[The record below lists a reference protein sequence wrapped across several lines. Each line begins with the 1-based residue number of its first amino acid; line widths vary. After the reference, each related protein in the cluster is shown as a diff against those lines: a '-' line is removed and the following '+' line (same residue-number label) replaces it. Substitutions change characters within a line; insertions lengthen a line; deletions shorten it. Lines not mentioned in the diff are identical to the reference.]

1 MPINHPPSPLTL
13 TDLAQSLLKHRLW
26 AAAAGITVAGV
37 VLWGAF
43 STVPLYEAEAALSV
57 DRDRKTVSF
66 SADNANTEQVEYG
79 LLNTYR
85 DELLSWP
92 VLKRAI
98 ETTELTKES
107 PYATS
112 SAPTETLASRIKVLT
127 SRDSWTIHVSLLH
140 ESPAVAERT
149 LNSLLNAFL
158 ERQRGHQ
165 QTRSTGALEFLSKQV
180 ADARTKL
187 DEARNRETRFRTEQ
201 SILSTDPENNLFALT
216 LRKMIS
222 DRADLDHH
230 LAEAQAVLNEIKT
243 SESAAG
249 NDPVTSALAMLEIPQ
264 IASNKVVVE
273 QMKKLADLEAQSHVI
288 AEKYKVGHP
297 RAIEQN
303 EAITGAQQQ
312 LVQAVLQAK
321 SGARI
326 EVNQALTA
334 INLFDQRIAQE
345 KAALATYCD
354 RLIELKVL
362 SDEYHSREIMY
373 HELLSRFM
381 QEDVT
386 SRMDS
391 AALIVIEPARAGVR
405 PVNIKRPLFF
415 AAALM
420 SGLVAAAIASLLCEI
435 FTRKTVRIEDHQE
448 PLGGQPVLG

>member
-1 MPINHPPSPLTL
+1 MNHAPSPLTL
-13 TDLAQSLLKHRLW
+13 TDLAQSLLRHRLW
-26 AAAAGITVAGV
+26 AGAAGITVAGA

-43 STVPLYEAEAALSV
+43 KTVPLYEAEAALSV

-66 SADNANTEQVEYG
+66 SADPATTEQVEYG

-98 ETTELTKES
+98 ETSELVKER
-107 PYATS
+107 PYTAS
-112 SAPTETLASRIKVLT
+112 SAPTETLASRMKVLT

-140 ESPAVAERT
+140 ETPAVAERT
-149 LNSLLNAFL
+149 LNSVLDAFL

-165 QTRSTGALEFLSKQV
+165 QTRATGALEFLSKQV
-180 ADARTKL
+180 ADARSKL

-201 SILSTDPENNLFALT
+201 GILSTDPENNLFALT

-230 LAEAQAVLNEIKT
+230 LAETQAVLNEIKIIENGA
-243 SESAAG
+243 S
-249 NDPVTSALAMLEIPQ
+249 DLLVLLEIPQ
-264 IASNKVVVE
+264 IAANKLVIE
-273 QMKKLADLEAQSHVI
+273 QMKKLADLEAQSHLI
-288 AEKYKVGHP
+288 AEKYKAGHP
-297 RAIEQN
+297 RAIEQSN
-303 EAITGAQQQ
+303 AITGAHQQ

-334 INLFDQRIAQE
+334 ISFFDQRIAQE

-362 SDEYHSREIMY
+362 SDEYHSRETMY
-373 HELLSRFM
+373 HELLARFM

-391 AALIVIEPARAGVR
+391 AALIVIEPARAGVM
-405 PVNIKRPLFF
+405 PVNIKRPLFI

-420 SGLVAAAIASLLCEI
+420 SGLVAAAIVSLLCEV
-435 FTRKTVRIEDHQE
+435 FTRKTLRSENPDE
-448 PLGGQPVLG
+448 PVGGHPILG